1 MYSIEE
7 IAAKIKRV
15 SALAIEAE
23 RERKQRAYNSDVA
36 MLFGSEYIDV
46 LPDYFEGY
54 DESVEDYEAIRVHS
68 EKNCFPARLFAKR
81 APNQT
86 EQAARWMQDNYK
98 NVTQPVFVD
107 FLNTVLRAT
116 HDQNWSIHFGLDA
129 PQYEQADL
137 TFQKYLENGIKDY
150 GSLES
155 FFKQVM
161 FALQLKDA
169 MGVIAI
175 RPDSIEMLED
185 ENGGYVLD
193 SNKLIEP
200 QPYYFTSRQ
209 VVGFETSYCIVESNE
224 HSIVEYYGS
233 KREKGRIYEFYD
245 DQNIWLCKQVGKYV
259 DNQFEITLFYNHGWG
274 KVPATR
280 LRGIPI
286 VYEGTVLWQSPFLF
300 ATDLLDLVAQ
310 NSAYKQA
317 SIAKCV
323 FPATI
328 MLGDI
333 CEFEENGNRCSD
345 GIIGFND
352 EEGNYHSHT
361 CSNCHG
367 VGLVSR
373 LGPLETM
380 LIKPEVRGQNESE
393 LRSSQEPLKYV
404 SPEVH
409 TLQFLEESIDKT
421 EMKARKILHLQTS
434 SSDIKGYEN
443 MTATGTV
450 LDNKAA
456 FAFIMPIA
464 HTAFETFEFI
474 INAIGWMR
482 YKDDYVKP
490 SIAYPQSFD
499 IGTERDILMTISEMV
514 KNQVPAVLIHA
525 EIFRYLK
532 SVFYTDAKTT
542 AVYELMIN
550 TDRLLVLSGDEVM
563 LRQAKGLAERW
574 EVILHDSFMSFV
586 DQMIALEPDFLTQP
600 FEVQKTKIIDMA
612 KLKATQIAESNNVSV
627 QGIDS
632 MIQ

>member
-7 IAAKIKRV
+7 ISAMIQRV

-23 RERKQRAYNSDVA
+23 KERNKRVYNSEVA
-36 MLFGSEYIDV
+36 MLFGKDYVEV
-46 LPDYFEGY
+46 LPDYYEGY
-54 DESVEDYEAIRVHS
+54 DEAVEDYEAIRVHS
-68 EKNCFPARLFAKR
+68 EKNCFPARLFANR

-86 EQAARWMQDNYK
+86 EQAAHWIKDNYK

-116 HDQNWSIHFGLDA
+116 HDQNWNIHFSPDA
-129 PQYEQADL
+129 PEFEQTGL
-137 TFQKYLENGIKDY
+137 TLQKYLEANIDDY
-150 GSLES
+150 TSIES

-161 FALQLKDA
+161 FTLQLKDA
-169 MGVIAI
+169 MGVIAV
-175 RPDSIEMLED
+175 RPKSLPVTED
-185 ENGGYVLD
+185 EEGNYVLD

-200 QPYYFTSRQ
+200 QPYYFTSKQ
-209 VVGFETSYCIVESNE
+209 VVGFETGYCIVETNE

-233 KREKGRIYEFYD
+233 KKEKGRIYEFYD
-245 DQNIWLCKQVGKYV
+245 DQNIWICKQVGKYV
-259 DNQFEITLFYNHGWG
+259 DNQFEIVLYYNHGWG

-280 LRGIPI
+280 LRGIPVI
-286 VYEGTVLWQSPFLF
+286 YEGKVLYQSPFLF

-333 CEFEENGNRCSD
+333 CEFEENGNRCND
-345 GIIGFND
+345 GVIGYND
-352 EEGNYHSHT
+352 EDGFYHSYS
-361 CSNCHG
+361 CPNCHG

-434 SSDIKGYEN
+434 NSDIKGYEN

-450 LDNKAA
+450 LDNKSA

-464 HTAFETFEFI
+464 HTAFENFEFI

-482 YKDDYVKP
+482 YKDKFVKP

-550 TDRLLVLSGDEVM
+550 TDRLLVLSGEEVL
-563 LRQAKGLAERW
+563 LREAKGLAEKW

-586 DQMIALEPDFLTQP
+586 DQMIALEPDFLMQD
-600 FEVQKTKIIDMA
+600 FEVQKTKITDMA
-612 KLKATQIAESNNVSV
+612 KAKATQITDSNKVAV